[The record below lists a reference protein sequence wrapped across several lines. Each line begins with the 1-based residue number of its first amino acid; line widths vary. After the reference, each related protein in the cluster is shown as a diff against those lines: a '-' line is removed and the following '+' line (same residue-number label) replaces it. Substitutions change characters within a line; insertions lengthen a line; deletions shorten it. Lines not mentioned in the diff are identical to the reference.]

1 MSTLRTSVEEMLR
14 LEDIE
19 SLIESGA
26 PDDEYDSEAA
36 EIAEALNA
44 LKGDRFTEDN
54 IISIVAHVWAKMFNL
69 DEDDIKKRMPAFQ
82 NVAQRLLLARN
93 PR

>member
-14 LEDIE
+14 LEYIE

-69 DEDDIKKRMPAFQ
+69 DEDDIKKRMPAFR
-82 NVAQRLLLARN
+82 NVAQSLLLARN
-93 PR
+93 TS

>member
-82 NVAQRLLLARN
+82 NVAQSLLLARN
-93 PR
+93 TS